1 MDRQKLKELILKVS
15 YREGNFT
22 LASGQKSDFY
32 IDLKPTALHP
42 DGAYALGHLAVEMA
56 LKENLKIDAVG
67 GMTLGADPIATSV
80 SLAAR
85 EKGLIWPAFIVRKEP
100 KSHGTSRFIEG
111 TENLKPGA
119 RVLVVEDVVTTGGSS
134 LKAIQHIKDAGYDP
148 VAVFALVDR
157 EQGGKETFEKA
168 GLMFFPLFSIREIR
182 NK

>member
-15 YREGNFT
+15 YREGDFT
-22 LASGQKSDFY
+22 LASGLKSDFY
-32 IDLKPTALHP
+32 IDLKPTTLHP
-42 DGAYALGHLAVEMA
+42 DGAYALGKLAVECVEKSG
-56 LKENLKIDAVG
+56 LKVDAVG

-85 EKGLIWPAFIVRKEP
+85 EKGYSWPAFIVRKEP

-134 LKAIQHIKDAGYDP
+134 LKAIQHLRDAGYEP
-148 VAVFALVDR
+148 VAVFTLVDR
-157 EQGGKETFEKA
+157 EQGGRETFENA
-168 GLMFFPLFSIREIR
+168 GLKLLPLFTIREIR
-182 NK
+182 QK